1 VTTRLVLGTLAVAL
15 ALATGASIEHIPT
28 DSRLYDDFDLLK
40 TSGLI
45 RSMPSTSRPWTRA
58 EAVQLVAEA
67 DSVAASRVLAPTQR
81 AALRRLQTEFADEL
95 PNRPSGTGAR
105 RPVVSLA
112 VPEVPGATAQLDLF
126 GRVRADTQYRRAGI
140 GAVMSNRPGRDFVFY
155 ERFEL
160 TGYHPQIAEASFPRD
175 SAGRHIPGMRVLPW
189 RDVATLE
196 TELAYLAF
204 KIPWLRLQFGRD
216 EFVWGP
222 GYSGSMML
230 DDNAPALDHLQFC
243 ARFRNFKFLAL
254 TSLLS
259 RWGTRPRFLSAQRVE
274 LSLWNR
280 VTFGGAMMD
289 VASWDALQP
298 AQLGGLVNPL
308 IPNFLSEAGSGHD
321 GNFLVGWDVCAYL
334 PQTKVYAQLFVD
346 NWELNELAAAP
357 NAVAAQ
363 TGAYWVSSLPL
374 ELRAE
379 YNAITAFTYYH
390 RVPSLMYENYLVPLG
405 HKLGPDA
412 DQILAAVRVTPC
424 SWLRLGLRA
433 DCTRRGFFNR
443 GGWQRQSFHLGDT
456 AYLREYF
463 RFPAVGYDSLGN
475 VVEEIDHTA
484 RLAPQLELCL
494 GRDLRVLGEMGIWS
508 SRNYLGV
515 PGRAETGFDVNLRV
529 EYRY

>member
-1 VTTRLVLGTLAVAL
+1 MTARLVLGTLTVAL
-15 ALATGASIEHIPT
+15 TLATGTGIEHIPT

-45 RSMPSTSRPWTRA
+45 LSTPSTSRPWTRA
-58 EAVQLVAEA
+58 EAAQLVVEA
-67 DSVAASRVLAPTQR
+67 DSVAASRTLGPAQR
-81 AALRRLQTEFADEL
+81 AALRRLLLQFVDEL
-95 PNRPSGTGAR
+95 PSRSSGTGAR
-105 RPVVSLA
+105 RPIVSLA
-112 VPEVPGATAQLDLF
+112 VPEVPGATAQLDLY

-140 GAVMSNRPGRDFVFY
+140 GAVISNRPGRDFVFY

-160 TGYHPQIAEASFPRD
+160 TGYHPRIVEASFPRD

-189 RDVATLE
+189 RDVATFE

-204 KIPWLRLQFGRD
+204 KIPWLRLEFGRD
-216 EFVWGP
+216 EFIWGP

-289 VASWDALQP
+289 VSSWDQLQP
-298 AQLGGLVNPL
+298 TQLGGLVNPL

-321 GNFLVGWDVCAYL
+321 GNFLVGWDICAYL
-334 PQTKVYAQLFVD
+334 PRTKVYAQLFVD
-346 NWELNELAAAP
+346 NWEVNDWALAP
-357 NAVAAQ
+357 NAFAAQ
-363 TGAYWVSSLPL
+363 TGLYWVPNLPL
-374 ELRAE
+374 ELRLE
-379 YNAITAFTYYH
+379 YNVITAFTYYH
-390 RVPSLMYENYLVPLG
+390 RVPSIMYENYLVPLG
-405 HKLGPDA
+405 HELGPDA
-412 DQILAAVRVTPC
+412 DQILAAARVTP
-424 SWLRLGLRA
+424 SPWLRFGLA
-433 DCTRRGFFNR
+433 TTFTRRGFFNR
-443 GGWQRQSFHLGDT
+443 GGWQHQSFHLGDT
-456 AYLREYF
+456 AYLREYY
-463 RFPAVGYDSLGN
+463 RFPAVGYDSTGSI
-475 VVEEIDHTA
+475 VEEVDRA
-484 RLAPQLELCL
+484 VRLAPQIELCL
-494 GRDLRVLGEMGIWS
+494 GRDLRLSGELGIWS

-515 PGRAETGFDVNLRV
+515 PGRAETGFDFDLRV